1 MLSALVVSL
10 ALVGQCSSNGACAV
24 APGYAPAV
32 QYRQVPKYRLWRYPV
47 PAPAYRAPY
56 HAPMPAPAPRVYAAP
71 QSPRIE
77 LYPDRPTT
85 VIVPWPAGV
94 PR

>member
-1 MLSALVVSL
+1 MLNALILSL
-10 ALVGQCSSNGACAV
+10 ALTGQCSSGTCAV

-32 QYRQVPKYRLWRYPV
+32 PYRPVPKYRLWRY

-85 VIVPWPAGV
+85 VVVPWPKGV